1 MKAIEERAFAAGATA
16 EALMEDAGAQIAT
29 AVRQFFPERGLCR
42 VVFGKGHNGGDA
54 LVAARHLASAGWEIA
69 LEPVFPSGELAG
81 LTRKQLER
89 LRETQALL
97 SESTGVA
104 HFDSPRPATVI
115 LDAILGIGAKPG
127 LREPIRSATARINR
141 LRLETGAAVFAID
154 IPTGLDG
161 DTGAADPDAV
171 VADFTVTIGFP
182 KRGLLA
188 DGALEYVG
196 RLAVLPLAGLTGP
209 ADKSL
214 ESVATPRTLTG
225 LCPPRRFGTHKG
237 DCGRVGIIAGS
248 RGLTGA
254 AVMAANAAVRAG
266 AGLVSL
272 FVTPDVYS
280 IVAASVMPEVMT
292 APIDCYLNLL
302 DKPFDVLA
310 IGPGLGRGD
319 AEDVLTIIERFP
331 GPMVVDAD
339 ALNLLATDGNQ
350 AALRR
355 VTGPRLLTPH
365 PGEMARL
372 FPDAVTMSRQE
383 ASERFLDRFDAAPI
397 TLLLKGS
404 RTLVAERAAE
414 TLEPGEVRTK
424 AVADGR
430 RYRVSFNSTGNPGM
444 ATGGMG
450 DVLTGV
456 CAALAGQELSLF
468 NAARVGAWVCGRAA
482 ELAISTR
489 ARSQESLSATDS
501 LEFFGAAFSEL
512 RQQQG
517 V

>member
-331 GPMVVDAD
+331 GPMVVD
-339 ALNLLATDGNQ
+339 
-350 AALRR
+350 RM
-355 VTGPRLLTPH
+355 PRLP
-365 PGEMARL
+365 
-372 FPDAVTMSRQE
+372 
-383 ASERFLDRFDAAPI
+383 
-397 TLLLKGS
+397 
-404 RTLVAERAAE
+404 
-414 TLEPGEVRTK
+414 
-424 AVADGR
+424 
-430 RYRVSFNSTGNPGM
+430 
-444 ATGGMG
+444 
-450 DVLTGV
+450 
-456 CAALAGQELSLF
+456 
-468 NAARVGAWVCGRAA
+468 
-482 ELAISTR
+482 
-489 ARSQESLSATDS
+489 
-501 LEFFGAAFSEL
+501 
-512 RQQQG
+512 
-517 V
+517 